1 MSALAPTVV
10 GLGRTAFGVGWTGVI
25 SGWMIASQLRAEDP
39 ERVAQLTRRWA
50 RRLARGIGM
59 EVHTYG
65 SWNLDPVGSYVLM
78 ANHRSV
84 LDIPAL
90 VLAMPHTPGFLAKAE
105 LAGIPLFGRAMQV
118 GGHVFVERKG
128 GARALQA
135 MREAAESPTTG
146 PRARAPSASPS
157 TGRRS
162 ATPSG
167 PTPSTSS
174 TGSSTTP
181 GSRPTS
187 AACCSPGN
195 GPSPKDGGWAFC
207 SGGDQRI
214 RGKDGYKYAAG
225 DGRGAIRPG
234 PRSGAC
240 TSSRC
245 SG

>member
-135 MREAAESPTTG
+135 MREAAEAIGRGRPIVIFPEGTRSPT
-146 PRARAPSASPS
+146 RALLPFKKGAFVLAKQARVPIVPVGLRGTETILPKGGRVMQPGRVEVHVGAPIDVS
-157 TGRRS
+157 TVRRS
-162 ATPSG
+162 KI
-167 PTPSTSS
+167 
-174 TGSSTTP
+174 
-181 GSRPTS
+181 
-187 AACCSPGN
+187 AAMV
-195 GPSPKDGGWAFC
+195 
-207 SGGDQRI
+207 QRV
-214 RGKDGYKYAAG
+214 REEVGRLADAPAA
-225 DGRGAIRPG
+225 
-234 PRSGAC
+234 
-240 TSSRC
+240 
-245 SG
+245 